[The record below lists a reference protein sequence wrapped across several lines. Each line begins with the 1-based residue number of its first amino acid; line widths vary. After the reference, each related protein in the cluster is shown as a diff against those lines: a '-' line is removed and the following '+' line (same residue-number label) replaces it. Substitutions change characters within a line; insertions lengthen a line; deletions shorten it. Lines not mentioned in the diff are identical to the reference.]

1 MKSEVWVCGAV
12 NYFHIGRIDEKTK
25 RDLKVRIWVGG
36 KGDIKI
42 HLFRA
47 YSPVILGSMMLQFG

>member
-1 MKSEVWVCGAV
+1 MKSEVWVGDAV
-12 NYFHIGRIDEKTK
+12 NYSHIGGTDEKT

-36 KGDIKI
+36 KGEIKK

-47 YSPVILGSMMLQFG
+47 YSPVILGNMMLQFR